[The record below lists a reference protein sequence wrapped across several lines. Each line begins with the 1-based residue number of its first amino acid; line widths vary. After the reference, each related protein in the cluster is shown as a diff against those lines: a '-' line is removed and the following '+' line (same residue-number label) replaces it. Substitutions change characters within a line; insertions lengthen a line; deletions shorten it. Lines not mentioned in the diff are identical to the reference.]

1 MKLMGIT
8 GKSGAWKTTFS
19 NILAQNEDVGVIHID
34 DLLREIKLKYFK
46 SLMQNSNKGEKTKVN
61 SGLKMLIYKNRIVF
75 NLFMKFR
82 AKLLKKRIDS
92 KIQELQDRGKKVII
106 IDDIFIKSLHIYDD
120 LEKVLLVERSY
131 VNRKQALRD
140 RDDLTLQDIVAS
152 DIAHFKG
159 IYKDTHKNSKIENI
173 TNKGSKEELFIKAKE
188 IYEKYCISQK
198 SKFRRSVSN
207 KGDNCEPKNLKRKER
222 RKKDISI
229 EKWFLKWYYIE
240 KVRGGI
246 FMKILLKNGR
256 LIDYKTKTDEVTDIL
271 INDNKIEKIAKDIN
285 EKADRIIDCT
295 NLNII
300 PGMIDMHCHLREPGF
315 EYKETIETGAKSA
328 VCGGFTT
335 ICPMPNTKP
344 TPDSAIILQKIIKE
358 GKRVNLC
365 NILPFASV
373 SKGEKGEELVN
384 FDELK
389 NAGAIGFSDDGMP
402 VVNSRMMREAMIKA
416 DSLGSFVSSHCE
428 EKSVSSGA
436 INAGK
441 VADSLGV
448 EGVLPEAEEIMA
460 AREIVIS
467 ETNNVRGHI
476 CHIST
481 KTSKNMIRDAKKRG
495 VKITCE
501 TCPHYFT
508 FTVDEVLNSGANAK
522 MNPPLREEKDRQAII
537 EGLKEGTIDAIITDH
552 APHSEEEKNRDLS
565 KAPNGIIGFETALS
579 AEIMNLVD
587 TGDLSYLDLVR
598 VTSYNPAK
606 LLKIDR
612 GTIEEGKVADITIF
626 DPNERYTYTKDMIV
640 SKSKNSPFI
649 GKELKGKVKYTI
661 VNGKVVYAERKANI
675 WMLLID

>member
-1 MKLMGIT
+1 M
-8 GKSGAWKTTFS
+8 
-19 NILAQNEDVGVIHID
+19 
-34 DLLREIKLKYFK
+34 R
-46 SLMQNSNKGEKTKVN
+46 
-61 SGLKMLIYKNRIVF
+61 
-75 NLFMKFR
+75 
-82 AKLLKKRIDS
+82 
-92 KIQELQDRGKKVII
+92 
-106 IDDIFIKSLHIYDD
+106 
-120 LEKVLLVERSY
+120 
-131 VNRKQALRD
+131 
-140 RDDLTLQDIVAS
+140 
-152 DIAHFKG
+152 
-159 IYKDTHKNSKIENI
+159 
-173 TNKGSKEELFIKAKE
+173 
-188 IYEKYCISQK
+188 
-198 SKFRRSVSN
+198 
-207 KGDNCEPKNLKRKER
+207 
-222 RKKDISI
+222 
-229 EKWFLKWYYIE
+229 
-240 KVRGGI
+240 
-246 FMKILLKNGR
+246 ILLKNGR
-256 LIDYKTKTDEVTDIL
+256 LIDYKTKNDEVTDIL
-271 INDNKIEKIAKDIN
+271 INDNIIEKIAKKID
-285 EKADRIIDCT
+285 EKVDETIDCT

-344 TPDSAIILQKIIKE
+344 TPDSAIILQKIIEE

-389 NAGAIGFSDDGMP
+389 KVGAIGFSDDGMP

-495 VKITCE
+495 AKITCE

-508 FTVDEVLNSGANAK
+508 FTVDEVLKSGANAK

-552 APHSEEEKNRDLS
+552 APHSEEEKNKDLS

-612 GTIEEGKVADITIF
+612 GTIEEGKIADITIF

-661 VNGKVVYAERKANI
+661 VNGKIVYSDKN
-675 WMLLID
+675 